1 LSRAQ
6 RAPRQGAVASADLTV
21 FPQTVT
27 HPRGGRNGSSD
38 GTPRAWCSTRAINR
52 LLSETSVSSRDRLR
66 TALEHRE
73 PDRIPLDFG
82 STAVTGVHVSCV
94 AALRRYYGLSPG
106 PVKVHEP
113 YQMLGMVAD
122 DLRAAMGLDVTGVF
136 PRKTMFGTSATDWK
150 EWNFRGLDVLVPTDF
165 RIRTEPNGDIL
176 IYPEGDETAAPSGRM
191 PMGSAFFDT
200 IGAGRARCIG
210 GRADL
215 RDVEGGRDVL
225 DGDRRGIRGPH
236 RVGATGAQ
244 RQDDGARRDPGK
256 GRIGRDGNRC
266 RG

>member
-1 LSRAQ
+1 M
-6 RAPRQGAVASADLTV
+6 
-21 FPQTVT
+21 
-27 HPRGGRNGSSD
+27 
-38 GTPRAWCSTRAINR
+38 
-52 LLSETSVSSRDRLR
+52 R

-82 STAVTGVHVSCV
+82 GTAVTGVHVSCV
-94 AALRRYYGLSPG
+94 AALRDYYGLAPE

-113 YQMLGMVAD
+113 YQMLGLVED

-200 IGAGRARCIG
+200 IVRQPEIDDEKLDPADNLEEFDPISEEDLDYIERSVRAAGGSGYGVAATFG
-210 GRADL
+210 GTAFGDIAL
-215 RDVEGGRDVL
+215 VPAPFLKNPKGIRDVTEWYISTRT
-225 DGDRRGIRGPH
+225 RRGYIH
-236 RVGATGAQ
+236 RIFEGACT
-244 RQDDGARRDPGK
+244 DW
-256 GRIGRDGNRC
+256 IS
-266 RG
+266 